1 MTVADEFDAQKDAL
15 TDEKAS
21 GLSCTCSVTNASEN
35 EESEKEKKNAFLG
48 FTGCYNHGIDAKGR
62 MIIPASFREALG
74 EKFVTG
80 LTLDFNAIALYPVD
94 EWLKQQNMLEELLKK
109 DIRVQLLIDR
119 ICKYSYTDTE
129 TDAQGRLLLPGKLRS
144 MILGDAR
151 EIEVSG
157 AKTYIRV
164 VSAQSALD
172 EEEEFKK
179 EIPNVLDFIARVQQ
193 T

>member
-21 GLSCTCSVTNASEN
+21 GLSCTGSETDMTEN
-35 EESEKEKKNAFLG
+35 GKKSAFLG

-193 T
+193 S

>member
-21 GLSCTCSVTNASEN
+21 GLSCTGSETDMTKN
-35 EESEKEKKNAFLG
+35 GKKSAFLG

-119 ICKYSYTDTE
+119 ICKFSYTDTE

-193 T
+193 N

>member
-1 MTVADEFDAQKDAL
+1 MTVANEFDAQKGAL
-15 TDEKAS
+15 PDGEAS
-21 GLSCTCSVTNASEN
+21 DLSCTHTETDTNGN
-35 EESEKEKKNAFLG
+35 ETKKKNIFLG

-74 EKFVTG
+74 ENFVTG

-94 EWLKQQNMLEELLKK
+94 EWLKQQNMLEQLLKK
-109 DIRVQLLIDR
+109 DIRVQMLIDR

-144 MILGDAR
+144 MILGDTR

-164 VSAQSALD
+164 VSAQSAAD
-172 EEEEFKK
+172 EDEAFKK

-193 T
+193 N

>member
-1 MTVADEFDAQKDAL
+1 MRCSSAENDT
-15 TDEKAS
+15 
-21 GLSCTCSVTNASEN
+21 SVTDGA
-35 EESEKEKKNAFLG
+35 EKEKGKVFLG

-62 MIIPASFREALG
+62 MIIPSSFREALG
-74 EKFVTG
+74 ETFVTG
-80 LTLDFNAIALYPVD
+80 LTLDFNAIALYPVN

-144 MILGDAR
+144 MILGDTR

-157 AKTYIRV
+157 ARTYIRV
-164 VSAQSALD
+164 VSAQHALD
-172 EEEEFKK
+172 EEEDFKK
-179 EIPNVLDFIARVQQ
+179 EIPNVLDFIARIQQ
-193 T
+193 N